1 MSIDSSG
8 GSINEVA
15 VNKDNVK
22 VEQPTSALFYRY
34 QSINEL
40 TLGNLKR
47 GEYLFSTPSELNDGN
62 EGYPKLILQGDKEA
76 YLRFSYWVFCRCSEE
91 IIRPNS
97 HEIFESG
104 KTFNLVAREVSK
116 LSSKRPLQVQS
127 FKELVRSAME
137 NLKLN
142 DDPLLGV
149 LVPKLDDYLVELLLV
164 DINRTYST
172 LSFSKSP
179 FNPTM
184 WGHYAE
190 ADKGLVIVHESK
202 DNEIQVQ
209 LPIDTFV
216 TVQKVSKEI
225 NGNSFEINEI
235 GASKRGELKLQNVSY
250 RKSRPQINLI
260 HWFSHKFFFSEAE
273 DHYDYPAEF
282 SAKQAPKDYEKFM
295 LYKSSSWRY
304 EQEAR
309 LILEGLDG
317 YQRFKNT
324 KENRIAIVGGIT
336 AVILGRR
343 MSRSSAER
351 VVSALQILVQNEN
364 SLNPKNVMILRLDA
378 DENRF
383 EYKLKVIGKVGVKNN
398 ISNFV
403 AKAQFSPEDIK
414 KAQLLVER
422 VTFPLK

>member
-1 MSIDSSG
+1 MSTDNSRS
-8 GSINEVA
+8 SINEVTG
-15 VNKDNVK
+15 NKDNVK
-22 VEQPTSALFYRY
+22 VEQPTSAFFYRY

-47 GEYLFSTPSELNDGN
+47 GEYLFSSPSELNDGN
-62 EGYPKLILQGDKEA
+62 EGYPKIILQGDKEA
-76 YLRFSYWVFCRCSEE
+76 YLRFSYWMLCRCSEE
-91 IIRPNS
+91 IVRFNT
-97 HEIFESG
+97 HEISESG
-104 KTFNLVAREVSK
+104 QIFSFIAQEISK
-116 LSSKRPLQVQS
+116 LSSKQPLQVQG
-127 FKELVRSAME
+127 FKKLVRSAVE
-137 NLKLN
+137 NLKLH
-142 DDPLLGV
+142 DDPVLSV
-149 LVPKLDDYLVELLLV
+149 LVSNLDDYLVELLLV
-164 DINRTYST
+164 DINRKYST

-216 TVQKVSKEI
+216 TIQKVSQEI
-225 NGNSFEINEI
+225 NGNSVEINEI
-235 GASKRGELKLQNVSY
+235 GTSKRGELKLQSVSY

-282 SAKQAPKDYEKFM
+282 SAKQASKDYEKFM
-295 LYKSSSWRY
+295 LYKSSNWRY

-309 LILEGLDG
+309 LILQGLDG
-317 YQRFKNT
+317 YKRVMNT

-343 MSRSSAER
+343 IPRLSAER
-351 VVSALQILVQNEN
+351 VVSALKHLVQGTN
-364 SLNPKNVMILRLDA
+364 SLNPKTVIILRLDA

-383 EYKLKVIGKVGVKNN
+383 EYKLKVIGKVGVENN

-403 AKAQFSPEDIK
+403 AKAQFTSEDIK
-414 KAQLLVER
+414 KVEFLVER
-422 VTFPLK
+422 LRNSK

>member
-1 MSIDSSG
+1 MSTDNSG
-8 GSINEVA
+8 SSINGVTN
-15 VNKDNVK
+15 NKDNVM
-22 VEQPTSALFYRY
+22 VEQSKSEFFYRY

-62 EGYPKLILQGDKEA
+62 EGYPKIILQGDKEA
-76 YLRFSYWVFCRCSEE
+76 YLRFSYWVFCQRSEE
-91 IIRPNS
+91 IIRHTT

-104 KTFNLVAREVSK
+104 QIFSLVAQEISK
-116 LSSKRPLQVQS
+116 LSSKRPLQVQG
-127 FKELVRSAME
+127 FKELAQNAMG

-142 DDPLLGV
+142 DDPILNV
-149 LVPKLDDYLVELLLV
+149 LVSKLDDYLVELLLI

-216 TVQKVSKEI
+216 TIQKVSTEI
-225 NGNSFEINEI
+225 NGNNIKINEI

-282 SAKQAPKDYEKFM
+282 SAKQASKDYEKFM
-295 LYKSSSWRY
+295 LYKSSNWRY

-309 LILEGLDG
+309 LILEGLND
-317 YQRFKNT
+317 YQQFKNT
-324 KENRIAIVGGIT
+324 RENRIAIVGGMT

-343 MSRSSAER
+343 ISRSNAER
-351 VVSALQILVQNEN
+351 VVSALKLLVQGEN
-364 SLNPKNVMILRLDA
+364 SLNPKTVLILRLDA

-398 ISNFV
+398 M
-403 AKAQFSPEDIK
+403 AKFTAKSQFTSEDIK
-414 KAQLLVER
+414 KVQFVVER
-422 VTFPLK
+422 VRNSK